1 MKRLIHAT
9 DDEIL
14 YIIKDRFGNQL
25 SRPNPDDNELWDRV
39 DAIDGDGRRGMHVVV
54 YTGTTTV
61 TGSTEDNYTY
71 DQFINDCIAQVEWSY
86 KLGQIEDP
94 YDVEQICGLI
104 ESKFPEDLVFDM
116 TKDHYEWEYDIRN
129 NVRINR

>member
-1 MKRLIHAT
+1 MKRLIRAT

-14 YIIKDRFGNQL
+14 YIIKDKFGNQL

-39 DAIDGDGRRGMHVVV
+39 DAMDGDGRRGMHVVV
-54 YTGTTTV
+54 YTGATTV

-94 YDVEQICGLI
+94 YDVDQIGELI
-104 ESKFPEDLVFDM
+104 EKMFPEDVVWKF
-116 TKDHYEWEYDIRN
+116 TKDDNHYLYDIRN
-129 NVRINR
+129 SLTC